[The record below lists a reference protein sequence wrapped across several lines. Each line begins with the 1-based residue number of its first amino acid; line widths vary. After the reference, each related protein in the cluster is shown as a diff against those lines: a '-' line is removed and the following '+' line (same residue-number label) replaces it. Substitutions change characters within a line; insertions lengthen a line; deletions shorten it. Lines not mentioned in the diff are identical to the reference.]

1 MPSTEKPNISYL
13 SINLPVVIKNALEY
27 NNKRKNPIMNTFF
40 SRHTPTKKLNG
51 IKVIKDILCD
61 SNENSTST
69 FFTIK

>member
-51 IKVIKDILCD
+51 IKVIKTYSVTQMKTQLQHF
-61 SNENSTST
+61 SQ
-69 FFTIK
+69 